1 MGDFIKTNS
10 SAFVVPPGSDANT
23 NDIRGIKAP
32 VEILNAWAWL
42 WWLAGAL
49 ALAALCAWLWRRWRR
64 KRREPAPVAVIPPH
78 ERALEKLREAL
89 GLMRQPRPFCT
100 AVSDAVRVYLEER
113 FEFRAPER
121 TTEEFLDELQTSALL
136 SFDQKQTLGEFL
148 MRCDLVKFA
157 RYEPGEPELR
167 QLYDAAVR
175 LIEETQPPPPVAE
188 TGATATV
195 KPNVSS

>member
-1 MGDFIKTNS
+1 MLLNS
-10 SAFVVPPGSDANT
+10 TAILPDPASDANT

-32 VEILNAWAWL
+32 VEIPSAWAWL
-42 WWLAGAL
+42 WWLA
-49 ALAALCAWLWRRWRR
+49 AALLIAALSWWLWRRWRR
-64 KRREPAPVAVIPPH
+64 KKSEPVPAVVIPPH

-89 GLMRQPRPFCT
+89 GLMGQPRPFCT

-121 TTEEFLDELQTSALL
+121 TTEEFLDELQSSALL
-136 SFDQKQTLGEFL
+136 TFDQKQTLGEFL

-167 QLYDAAVR
+167 QLYDAAIR
-175 LIEETQPPPPVAE
+175 LIEETQPPPPMAE
-188 TGATATV
+188 SGTTAAGKPAT
-195 KPNVSS
+195 SS